1 MTTFQRSKLPS
12 FDVSPLKGDSMEGG
26 DVLLIS
32 GGGGKTKSGVLNSIE
47 VARGGPRGLEYENG
61 HETGVHL
68 CNSLATG
75 KRGTDEFIAGGFSG
89 DCGVYAVTREGSG
102 LRLNEVVRFKA
113 DFSTSK
119 DGADLKCSCFVTR
132 GSAGDRSDA
141 SDAMYLVTGGEDGT
155 VRLWKL
161 EPSKG
166 GGQGLT
172 AEKVCDLARHDAPVM
187 SLSAAPQGAL
197 AGDLVLSASKDGTLA
212 VWDAGR
218 CCEVDTHK
226 AMVTPGTEIKTEC
239 RSAVFSSGGS
249 RAHAILCG
257 RQSTHLASYD
267 VRDGCLTL
275 SDSACIA
282 TVASTRMVI
291 NNGGQYVGV
300 GLASGEVAVYAAD
313 SLSLLT
319 KRQVHSFT
327 VTGLTFFTAEDG
339 CESLVSVSVD
349 SQVVVTRLSDLTSVM
364 YQYAHR
370 YFPQSLIE
378 PESVFGNGTL
388 RKHLMAILFVQLL
401 LYLLLCHLRER
412 DEEVGRQ

>member
-12 FDVSPLKGDSMEGG
+12 FDVSPLRGDSKEGG

-75 KRGTDEFIAGGFSG
+75 KWGTDEFIAGGFSG

-102 LRLNEVVRFKA
+102 IRLNEVVRFKA
-113 DFSTSK
+113 DFSTSE

-132 GSAGDRSDA
+132 GTADDSSD
-141 SDAMYLVTGGEDGT
+141 DMHLVTGGEDGT

-161 EPSKG
+161 IASKG
-166 GGQGLT
+166 GGQGLA
-172 AEKVCDLARHDAPVM
+172 AEKVCDLAVHGAPVM
-187 SLSAAPQGAL
+187 SLSAAPQGAQM
-197 AGDLVLSASKDGTLA
+197 GDWVLSASKDGTLA
-212 VWDAGR
+212 VWDTGK

-226 AMVTPGTEIKTEC
+226 AVAAPGTGGKTEC

-257 RQSTHLASYD
+257 RQSTRLASYD
-267 VRDGCLTL
+267 VRDGGLTL
-275 SDSACIA
+275 SNSVCIA
-282 TVASTRMVI
+282 KVASTRMVV
-291 NNGGQYVGV
+291 NSGGRYVGI

-327 VTGLTFFTAEDG
+327 VTGLAFFTAEDG
-339 CESLVSVSVD
+339 CEALVSVSVD
-349 SQVVVTRLSDLTSVM
+349 SQVVVTRLSDLTDVM

-370 YFPQSLIE
+370 YLPQSLIE
-378 PESVFGNGTL
+378 PDSLFGNAML
-388 RKHLMAILFVQLL
+388 RKHVVAILFVQLL
-401 LYLLLCHLRER
+401 LYMLLCHLREK
-412 DEEVGRQ
+412 EEQAGRQ